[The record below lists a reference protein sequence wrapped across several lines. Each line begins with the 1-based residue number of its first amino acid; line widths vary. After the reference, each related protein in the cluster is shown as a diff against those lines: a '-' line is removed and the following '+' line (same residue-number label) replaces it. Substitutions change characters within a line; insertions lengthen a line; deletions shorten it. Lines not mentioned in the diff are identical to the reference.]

1 MELRHLRYFVA
12 VAECKSFNAA
22 AKKLFISQPP
32 LSRQIKQ
39 LEDEMGT
46 ELIDRT
52 QRPLQLTEAGEF
64 FYEHAVQIL
73 SKTDNLK
80 AMTLRMAN
88 FDRTIS
94 IGFVSSILS
103 GFLPRIIASFR
114 EHHPNVRVKLHDL
127 NSFEQTKALK
137 EGMIDVGYGRLRLED
152 TSVRRIVL
160 REERLV
166 AAIPVGHFLASNNN
180 RKLELLDLVNE
191 ELLLYPRRPRPSFM
205 DQVIELFEQR
215 NIYPQSFREVR
226 ELQVALGLVAA
237 GEGIAI
243 VPETV
248 SHVRSSDIAYM
259 PFSDEDITSPIIM
272 NIRNF
277 DKSELLSTLLEVT
290 YENYDK
296 FGFSYKKQDL

>member
-259 PFSDEDITSPIIM
+259 PFSDEDISSPIIM

>member
-22 AKKLFISQPP
+22 AKRLFISQPP

-39 LEDEMGT
+39 LEDEIGI
-46 ELIDRT
+46 ELINRN

-73 SKTDNLK
+73 SKADNLK
-80 AMTLRMAN
+80 NMTLRMAS
-88 FDRTIS
+88 FDDTIS

-114 EHHPNVRVKLHDL
+114 ETHPNVKVKLHDL
-127 NSFEQTKALK
+127 NSFEQTEALK
-137 EGMIDVGYGRLRLED
+137 EGRIDVGYGRLRLED

-160 REERLV
+160 REEKLV
-166 AAIPVGHFLASNNN
+166 AAIPITHHLANNPD
-180 RKLELLDLVNE
+180 RKLELLELVNE
-191 ELLLYPRRPRPSFM
+191 DLLLYPRRPRPSFL
-205 DQVIELFEQR
+205 DQVLELFEQR
-215 NIYPQSFREVR
+215 NIHPKSYQEVR
-226 ELQVALGLVAA
+226 ELQVVLGLVAA
-237 GEGIAI
+237 GEGISI

-248 SHVRSSDIAYM
+248 SHVRSNEIVYM
-259 PFSDEDITSPIIM
+259 SFSDEEITSPIIM

-277 DKSELLSTLLEVT
+277 DKSDLLSTLLKVT

-296 FGFSYKKQDL
+296 FGFSYKKQYL